1 MAKKET
7 KEMSEKS
14 HFFMMHAILFPLA
27 FAGIVYTTYTALA
40 EDPSIEELN
49 QEAIDKLKDQKN
61 ALKAKEKAYKGII
74 DLKQRQGA
82 ALSDQIT
89 SLDAQIK
96 NLEEQIT
103 ENERLLNQLDADI
116 RLLTERIRQ
125 KEGLIIGQ
133 KTILAEIMRGYYD
146 DRSAILPSEFIIN
159 ASKLANPLQNSE
171 WTAET
176 GSRVSDLLA
185 SVKSIRESLVT
196 EHATILAKQ
205 KEADTLRIQLDER
218 NLYLD
223 STKESK
229 ARLLSQTQSE
239 VKKYD
244 ALVDSLQAER
254 ESLESEIE
262 DLEAGKIND
271 IGGIP
276 SYSNGVLAYP
286 VTSVRITQGYGKTSY
301 SNHYISGR
309 HNGVDFGARKKG
321 VIGDMIMAAASGKV
335 VGTGDMGRVA
345 YGKWVAVDHGNGLVT
360 LYGHLSK
367 ISVDKGQKVN
377 KGQKVGEMGNTGDST
392 SAHLH
397 FTVYAANSY
406 EVVDSKSA
414 PGKKI
419 PIGAAVN
426 PRLYLP

>member
-1 MAKKET
+1 MVQKEKKGI
-7 KEMSEKS
+7 SERNRL
-14 HFFMMHAILFPLA
+14 FVVNAILLPLT
-27 FAGIVYTTYTALA
+27 FAGIFYTTYTALA

-49 QEAIDKLKDQKN
+49 QEAIDKLKDQKD

-82 ALSDQIT
+82 ALSDQII

-103 ENERLLNQLDADI
+103 ENERLLEQLDSDI
-116 RLLTERIRQ
+116 RILTERIKQ
-125 KEGLIIGQ
+125 KESLIISQ

-146 DRSAILPSEFIIN
+146 DRSALLPSEFIIN
-159 ASKLANPLQNSE
+159 ASNLANPLQNSE

-176 GSRVSDLLA
+176 GSRVSDLLS

-196 EHATILAKQ
+196 EHATILSKQ
-205 KEADTLRIQLDER
+205 KEADTLRIQLEER
-218 NLYLD
+218 NTYLD

-229 ARLLSQTQSE
+229 ARLLTQTQSE

-276 SYSNGVLAYP
+276 GYSNGLLAYP

-301 SNHYISGR
+301 SNHYVSGR
-309 HNGVDFGARKKG
+309 HNGLDFGARSKG
-321 VIGDMIMAAASGKV
+321 VSGDMVMAAASGKV

-345 YGKWVAVDHGNGLVT
+345 YGKWVAIDHSNGLIT

-367 ISVDKGQKVN
+367 VSVSKGQKLN
-377 KGQKVGEMGNTGDST
+377 KGQKIGEMGSTGDST

-397 FTVYAANSY
+397 FTVYAADSY

-426 PRLYLP
+426 PKLYLP